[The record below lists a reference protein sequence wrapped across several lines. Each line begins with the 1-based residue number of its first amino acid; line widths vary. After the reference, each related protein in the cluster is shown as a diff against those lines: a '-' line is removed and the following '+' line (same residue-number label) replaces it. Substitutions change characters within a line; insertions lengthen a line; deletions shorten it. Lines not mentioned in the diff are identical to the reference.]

1 MAERRKDFAPGVAQA
16 LLGEIAFVRP
26 SGRMGRTG
34 DGAGGLGGG
43 VRFSRRARTMWQVS
57 QSSAAA
63 VLKKIAKGGTQDA
76 RSLKVQMNY
85 LFSKAEAVF
94 GNMVEHDPE
103 ARSIDPETR
112 GRIVADWSDAW
123 TGTPKNG
130 HTTHLLLSF
139 PTHVRPAKAKLIAE
153 AWAAEMFQSGE
164 HQDEEWAYVAA
175 LHTDRAH
182 PHVHIVVNNRGL
194 MNDSWFYM
202 AKDHVFNL
210 TMMKHRM
217 AEIAEEEG
225 VYLDCSSRLERGI
238 LSYGSSR
245 GEIERARREG
255 RAVVETARIGP
266 ALETALAEVRANAAT
281 LRDLSMLAGLTGF
294 AEISGKMRDAAEVL
308 ERGGVIHPMREVS
321 GMAGSVGG
329 IEAGQGEATQ
339 GQVSRQPELKTRRDL
354 EAHFG
359 DWMRKT
365 EDRIAALAP
374 EKQAPLRKEL
384 HEIASDVVK
393 SLGDN
398 RGAELMREP
407 PKTPLYSTEIKAH
420 AVKVGAEKLQV
431 NDAAREKLAV
441 GLKAAAV
448 TAGIDP
454 GAIEKRLERSAA
466 TAFEERDWIK
476 SDITQV
482 AARHKLDLGR
492 EAERSRAAEIVDTF
506 YEKAAKLIGETRI
519 SERQRDDQTLPRAL
533 KSMAKV
539 HAEHGTV
546 RFEHEDQVRLF
557 AGDMAARYGTNVIR
571 DLAAGRD
578 QALAKDIPDPKERL
592 AIARAVVSA
601 ALSHES
607 VGLTLSEAKA
617 ADRALEA
624 RSREQLR
631 DPHARE
637 RSRDLER

>member
-1 MAERRKDFAPGVAQA
+1 MADRRKDFTPGMAQA
-16 LLGEIAFVRP
+16 LLGEIAFARP
-26 SGRMGRTG
+26 SGRMGRTA

-57 QSSAAA
+57 QSSSAA

-103 ARSIDPETR
+103 ARSIGPETR

-139 PTHVRPAKAKLIAE
+139 PAHVRPAKAKLIAE

-210 TMMKHRM
+210 AMMKHRM
-217 AEIAEEEG
+217 AEISEEEG

-238 LSYGSSR
+238 LSYGPSR
-245 GEIERARREG
+245 GEIERARRED
-255 RAVVETARIGP
+255 RAVVETARVGP

-281 LRDLSMLAGLTGF
+281 LRDLSMLAGLTGL
-294 AEISGKMRDAAEVL
+294 ADVSAKMRGAAEVL
-308 ERGGVIHPMREVS
+308 ERGGVIHPMREVN
-321 GMAGSVGG
+321 GMAGSGSG
-329 IEAGQGEATQ
+329 IETGQGAEA
-339 GQVSRQPELKTRRDL
+339 RPPELRTRRDL

-359 DWMRKT
+359 EWMRKT
-365 EDRIAALAP
+365 EDRIAQLAP
-374 EKQAPLRKEL
+374 EKQVTLRKEL

-420 AVKVGAEKLQV
+420 AVKVGVEELQV
-431 NDAAREKLAV
+431 SDVAREKLAV

-454 GAIEKRLERSAA
+454 GTIEKRLERSAA

-476 SDITQV
+476 SDISQV

-492 EAERSRAAEIVDTF
+492 EAERGRAAEIVDAF
-506 YEKAAKLIGETRI
+506 YEKAAKLIGETRV
-519 SERQRDDQTLPRAL
+519 SERQRDDQTLPLAL

-539 HAEHGTV
+539 HAEHGAV

-557 AGDMAARYGTNVIR
+557 AGDMAARYGANVIR

-592 AIARAVVSA
+592 AIARAIVSA

-607 VGLTLSEAKA
+607 VGLSVSEAKA

-624 RSREQLR
+624 RSREQTR

>member
-1 MAERRKDFAPGVAQA
+1 MADRRKDFTPGVAQA
-16 LLGEIAFVRP
+16 LLGEIAFARR
-26 SGRMGRTG
+26 SGRLSRTG

-57 QSSAAA
+57 QSSSAA

-112 GRIVADWSDAW
+112 ARIVADWSDAW
-123 TGTPKNG
+123 TGAPKNG

-139 PTHVRPAKAKLIAE
+139 PSHVRPAKAKLIAE

-194 MNDSWFYM
+194 VNDSWFYM
-202 AKDHVFNL
+202 AKDHAFNL

-238 LSYGSSR
+238 LSYGPSR

-255 RAVVETARIGP
+255 RGVVETARIGP

-281 LRDLSMLAGLTGF
+281 LRDLSMLAGLTGM
-294 AEISGKMRDAAEVL
+294 AEVSAKMRGAAEVL
-308 ERGGVIHPMREVS
+308 ERGGVIHPMREVN
-321 GMAGSVGG
+321 GMAGSGGG
-329 IEAGQGEATQ
+329 IETGQGAEA
-339 GQVSRQPELKTRRDL
+339 RPPELRTRRDL

-359 DWMRKT
+359 EWMRKT
-365 EDRIAALAP
+365 EDRIAGLTP
-374 EKQAPLRKEL
+374 EKQVALRKEL

-393 SLGDN
+393 SLGDS

-420 AVKVGAEKLQV
+420 AVKVGVEELQV
-431 NDAAREKLAV
+431 SDAAREKLAV

-454 GAIEKRLERSAA
+454 GTIEKRLERSAA

-492 EAERSRAAEIVDTF
+492 EAERGRAAEIVDAF

-519 SERQRDDQTLPRAL
+519 AERQRDDQTLPRAL

-539 HAEHGTV
+539 HAEHGAV

-557 AGDMAARYGTNVIR
+557 AGDMAARYGANVIR

-592 AIARAVVSA
+592 AIARAIVSA
-601 ALSHES
+601 ALTHES

-617 ADRALEA
+617 ADRALEVL
-624 RSREQLR
+624 SREQTR